1 MLIEVTEG
9 TMTGRSFIKE
19 YSPLLLKYKEGED
32 VTDENDIPKLE
43 ILASVGLIKKG
54 ISTKRR
60 QITAKTTS
68 TGLGLLCD

>member
-1 MLIEVTEG
+1 LHKFTG
-9 TMTGRSFIKE
+9 NGAMTGKSFIKD

-32 VTDENDIPKLE
+32 VTDQDDIPKLE
-43 ILASVGLIKKG
+43 MLASVGLIKKG

-68 TGLGLLCD
+68 MGLGLLSD